1 MTMTP
6 VAKEGDERARG
17 KTGCGAR
24 VLRLLATSNLPNG
37 RRGATRAEMAYRLSS
52 TGADVEGGSKRGR
65 LEMTSSMRPLP
76 VKHGWIKKRVL
87 SEKKRS
93 SSTVGIL
100 HQFQRLTI
108 FLRKD

>member
-17 KTGCGAR
+17 KTGYGAC
-24 VLRLLATSNLPNG
+24 VLRLLATWEK
-37 RRGATRAEMAYRLSS
+37 GATRAEMAYQLSS
-52 TGADVEGGSKRGR
+52 IGADMEGGGSKRGR

-76 VKHGWIKKRVL
+76 VKHRWIKKRAL

-100 HQFQRLTI
+100 HQFKRLTV